1 MPVLLAAVVAI
12 AVELYVLIEVA
23 KAIGVAPAILALLL
37 ISASGPWLVRR
48 AGFGV
53 WRRSQERLAAGEV
66 PGREAL
72 DGIVLLAGGL
82 LLCIPG
88 FVTDVFGLLL
98 LIPPI
103 RRLAGRVLAG
113 RLARRAATLSA
124 NVVRSSPG
132 GTTIR
137 TRWGRGS
144 EGPVL
149 DVDSHPTD
157 VDSHPTDVDSPAG
170 SRRPP
175 IQPGDPPPK
184 P

>member
-1 MPVLLAAVVAI
+1 MPVLLAVVVAI
-12 AVELYVLIEVA
+12 AVELYTLIEVA
-23 KAIGVAPAILALLL
+23 KAIGVAPAILALLA

-53 WRRSQERLAAGEV
+53 WRRTQERLAAGEL

-88 FVTDVFGLLL
+88 FVTDVIGLLL
-98 LIPPI
+98 LVPPV
-103 RRLAGRVLAG
+103 RRIAGRVLAG

-124 NVVRSSPG
+124 TVVRSSSGNPTTRTMWRRGPG
-132 GTTIR
+132 
-137 TRWGRGS
+137 
-144 EGPVL
+144 GPVL
-149 DVDSHPTD
+149 DVDSHPTE
-157 VDSHPTDVDSPAG
+157 PP
-170 SRRPP
+170 RPP
-175 IQPGDPPPK
+175 LQPGDPPPQ